1 MKRKLDKIM
10 MRGGAVT
17 ALDEEKEA
25 SFGYNYLEFQ
35 ETNYLKNPNF
45 AVLLSYLDRCSVND
59 SLLVF

>member
-17 ALDEEKEA
+17 ALDGEKGP
-25 SFGYNYLEFQ
+25 SFGYNYLEFHK
-35 ETNYLKNPNF
+35 TNYLKNPNS
-45 AVLLSYLDRCSVND
+45 AVLLSYLDRRSVND

>member
-10 MRGGAVT
+10 MRGGVVT
-17 ALDEEKEA
+17 ALDGKKEA
-25 SFGYNYLEFQ
+25 SFGYNYLEFH
-35 ETNYLKNPNF
+35 ETNYLKNPNS